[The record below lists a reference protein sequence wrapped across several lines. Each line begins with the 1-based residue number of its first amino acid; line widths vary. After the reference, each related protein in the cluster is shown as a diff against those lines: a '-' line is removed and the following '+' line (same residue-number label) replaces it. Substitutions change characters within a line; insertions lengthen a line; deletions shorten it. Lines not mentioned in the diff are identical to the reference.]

1 MDDFH
6 YICDGAYQ
14 RREMILMEIN
24 VFKTIEFDLG
34 IPLSYRFLR
43 RYARVNRI
51 DMPVLTLARY
61 ILEFSL
67 MDYAIVQLR
76 DSKLACA
83 ALFIAMRM
91 NNMPGW
97 NKTLEFY
104 SGRIQTIIWY
114 IPLSLF
120 RSFPPCRLQDR
131 GLCRNR
137 HSA

>member
-1 MDDFH
+1 MDDFQ

-14 RREMILMEIN
+14 RREMILMEMT
-24 VFKTIEFDLG
+24 VFKEIGYDLG

-51 DMPVLTLARY
+51 DMQVLTLARY

-67 MDYAIVQLR
+67 MDYSIVGLR

-104 SGRIQTIIWY
+104 SGNMVT
-114 IPLSLF
+114 LMF
-120 RSFPPCRLQDR
+120 R
-131 GLCRNR
+131 N
-137 HSA
+137 